1 MNNKSKIRLM
11 KATIV
16 VGGVICALVLA
27 IPFVGLA
34 LGKTI
39 EEIEPIWMAD
49 LGLGMLWLVVF
60 FLLTLF
66 LKITPEPVAAERLEL
81 PFNDFEGMEAH
92 LAAAAAA
99 SGYERQPEH
108 PCEGEGRVTVF
119 VNSHGLCETDSIA
132 LFRVEEL
139 TDAGIEAANET
150 ITETLLDYY
159 GTDRITD
166 TVNMITVVCVDRI
179 TPTFR
184 TYVNRGA
191 EQGPKNGC
199 LPVGVSF
206 GGKGLY
212 IARQKDGYAIRKYK
226 RLRKEFLTLLEE

>member
-1 MNNKSKIRLM
+1 MSNKSKIRLM

-16 VGGVICALVLA
+16 VGGVICALLFA
-27 IPFVGLA
+27 IPFVGTA

-49 LGLGMLWLVVF
+49 MGLGMIWLVVF

-66 LKITPEPVAAERLEL
+66 LKITPEPVAAEKREL
-81 PFNDFEGMEAH
+81 PFDDFETLLAH
-92 LAAAAAA
+92 FDAAAAECD
-99 SGYERQPEH
+99 YERQPEH
-108 PCEGEGRVTVF
+108 PCEDDARVIVF
-119 VNSHGLCETDSIA
+119 VRSSGLSEIDSLA
-132 LFRVEEL
+132 FLRVAEL
-139 TDAGIEAANET
+139 TDEAIEAANET

-179 TPTFR
+179 TPPFR

-206 GGKGLY
+206 GGTGLY